1 MKKYLLT
8 TALLLSV
15 ASGAFAQTLL
25 DEGFETGNT
34 GSALTPVAAGE
45 GWTVVNGYTG
55 TKATYNWHNY
65 YANPEGESGGTIT
78 GACCA
83 AVDAPFSV
91 ASSLDGIG
99 PREETLLTPELDLN
113 DTYRLQFTFIVSPVN
128 CQEGSK
134 YDIQVRVVTDDNLA
148 GAETIFSIQNEKMLR
163 ESGIMD
169 FPINSW
175 SPHTAQV
182 DLSDFKGEKVK
193 LAFVYKMLGETA
205 NVVWL
210 DDVSVKKF
218 TPAAGP
224 VASLSMDRY
233 TYPSMYIGEKMYS
246 EVITLTNTGKDGL
259 TVSSIDLPAGCTVS
273 PDLTA
278 ISLDRYKTVD
288 FQIAYTASLTS
299 AASGNVVL
307 HTNGGDATVA
317 IAASKQFVPEGS
329 LLETFES
336 YNPPAGWNNNGW
348 TWTNVAME
356 GDRSMNCSGGFG
368 ASSLRS
374 PLLDLNDGGTLT
386 FTYYN
391 QYDSEYEGELPYYD
405 IELQVSYDGGDN
417 WTTKWKSDDQ
427 HLNQLYTVS
436 VDLGYGSDNSYVRW
450 YYPQVEIDDE
460 GAMPHSSFTLDRV
473 ILPNVYGAG
482 GRPLGAKVVSPV
494 NGATDIYPED
504 VKLEWS
510 PAQFAEGYKVYVGTN
525 TAANDLVDGVD
536 VGTALSYTVPK
547 CAYSTT
553 YRWKVVPY
561 NSEGNGTSSTWRF
574 TTQAD
579 ATVSE
584 YPYEQD
590 FLTSGTPEGWT
601 QTPSAN
607 YSRTWYVN
615 SSYPYVLDG
624 KEYGAFA
631 TTWLQE
637 GDSNAVTTQKFTLPE
652 DKNMCITFTWGD
664 EHPASLVV
672 DPTGMVKKNNIAA
685 SERVSELCFDINVDG
700 EWIMLS
706 DLSENHFDGDRK
718 YWINEKIELD
728 AYKGKTVQFRWRHNS
743 FSGRDEGGAITRIR
757 LFENESSRGA
767 FNISQWN
774 AGKVNY
780 EKATNSGDIF
790 TLHNEGSATL
800 KVESVAFNTPNF
812 SCSLQPGDEIAVK
825 EGKPFN
831 LQFNALQSDAE
842 VTDVMTITFEG
853 GYTMEMPVS
862 GTALP
867 RGTYYYSFEP
877 NALDYEWDKDFT
889 MIDVDGGVNYS
900 FSSYWVHYSADGL
913 KGAFSV
919 ESDSKEDGMYGMMA
933 PISGMYALVASSP
946 QNAAADN
953 WIISKKMKATN
964 TSRFEFYGRNWE
976 TLQSV
981 LPDPKHN
988 VTVLVST
995 VGNADTKDFN
1005 VEMRKTEMPFLKV
1018 NEWNHYEVDLSKYA
1032 GQDVYVALQHTT
1044 TSASNLAFFDDFCFH
1059 NFDIENSGID
1069 TVATDIA
1076 DDAEVE
1082 VFSLSGI
1089 AVAKGL
1095 GKQTLS
1101 GLEKGFYIVKVTA
1114 ADGSTRAF
1122 SIAR

>member
-45 GWTVVNGYTG
+45 GWTVVNGYNG

-91 ASSLDGIG
+91 ASSQDGIG

-169 FPINSW
+169 FPIDSW

-391 QYDSEYEGELPYYD
+391 QLCTVSVDLGYGSDNSYVRWYYPQVEIDDEGAMPHSSFTLDRVILPNVYGAGGRPLGAKVVSPVNGEGDRSMNCSGGFGASSLRSPLLDLNDGGTLTFTYYNQFDTEYEGELPYYD

-436 VDLGYGSDNSYVRW
+436 VDLGYGSDTSYVRW
-450 YYPQVEIDDE
+450 YYPQVESDDE

-607 YSRTWYVN
+607 YSRTWDVN
-615 SSYPYVLDG
+615 SIYPYVLDG

-631 TTWLQE
+631 TTWLKE

-706 DLSENHFDGDRK
+706 DLGENHFDGDRK

-743 FSGRDEGGAITRIR
+743 FSSRDEGGAITRIR

-800 KVESVAFNTPNF
+800 KVESVAFNTP
-812 SCSLQPGDEIAVK
+812 
-825 EGKPFN
+825 
-831 LQFNALQSDAE
+831 
-842 VTDVMTITFEG
+842 
-853 GYTMEMPVS
+853 
-862 GTALP
+862 
-867 RGTYYYSFEP
+867 
-877 NALDYEWDKDFT
+877 
-889 MIDVDGGVNYS
+889 
-900 FSSYWVHYSADGL
+900 
-913 KGAFSV
+913 
-919 ESDSKEDGMYGMMA
+919 
-933 PISGMYALVASSP
+933 
-946 QNAAADN
+946 
-953 WIISKKMKATN
+953 
-964 TSRFEFYGRNWE
+964 
-976 TLQSV
+976 
-981 LPDPKHN
+981 
-988 VTVLVST
+988 
-995 VGNADTKDFN
+995 
-1005 VEMRKTEMPFLKV
+1005 
-1018 NEWNHYEVDLSKYA
+1018 
-1032 GQDVYVALQHTT
+1032 
-1044 TSASNLAFFDDFCFH
+1044 
-1059 NFDIENSGID
+1059 
-1069 TVATDIA
+1069 
-1076 DDAEVE
+1076 
-1082 VFSLSGI
+1082 
-1089 AVAKGL
+1089 
-1095 GKQTLS
+1095 
-1101 GLEKGFYIVKVTA
+1101 
-1114 ADGSTRAF
+1114 
-1122 SIAR
+1122 